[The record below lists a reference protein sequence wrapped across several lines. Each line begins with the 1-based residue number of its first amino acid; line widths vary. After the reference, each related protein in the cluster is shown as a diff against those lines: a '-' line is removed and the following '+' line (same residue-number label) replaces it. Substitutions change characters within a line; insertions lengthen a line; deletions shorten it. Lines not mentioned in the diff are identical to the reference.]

1 MRKGLGCWNR
11 NLINIGRNKMKYKVF
26 WSKTYYMNGTEEIE
40 ADTPEE
46 AIKKMD
52 KLIGDLEGS
61 MQYYPDDNIIEVEE

>member
-1 MRKGLGCWNR
+1 
-11 NLINIGRNKMKYKVF
+11 MKYKVF